1 MSDLDTAAEGA
12 EVVAEIQETPEEQ
25 VVVAQES
32 TTGEEGEHQDK
43 PKDGFQK
50 RINELTRQKWEERR
64 EKMEL
69 ARELEQI
76 KSQVYQQQVPSQL
89 PTLEQYGWNEEAYRQ
104 ALYQHAK
111 SESEREFHQRIEQER
126 QARAQ
131 QEERSRFQSMLM
143 EHDRREA
150 EFAKSIPDYRETVE
164 LFVGAMQGRLPQATI
179 EVMASS
185 EKSPEILYHFATN
198 FDEAAKLADMPPHL
212 AALHIA
218 RLEAKLANKPKPVSK
233 APAPPPTLNGA
244 AQVNKVP
251 EQMSDEEYY
260 AARRAGKL

>member
-12 EVVAEIQETPEEQ
+12 EVVAEIQETPEVEA
-25 VVVAQES
+25 VVTPES
-32 TTGEEGEHQDK
+32 TPGEEGEHQEK
-43 PKDGFQK
+43 PKEGIQK
-50 RINELTRQKWEERR
+50 RINELTREKWEERR
-64 EKMEL
+64 
-69 ARELEQI
+69 ARQELERRLQEI
-76 KSQVYQQQVPSQL
+76 EARSYQAQTPSQV
-89 PTLEQYGWNEEAYRQ
+89 PTLEQFGWNEDAYRQ
-104 ALYQHAK
+104 AVIQHAR
-111 SESEREFHQRIEQER
+111 SETEREFHQRIEQER
-126 QARAQ
+126 QMRVQ
-131 QEERSRFQSMLM
+131 QEEQSRFQSMLM

-150 EFAKSIPDYRETVE
+150 EFAKSVPDYRESVE
-164 LFVGAMQGRLPQATI
+164 LFVGTMQGRLHPATV

-233 APAPPPTLNGA
+233 APAPPPTLTGA
-244 AQVNKVP
+244 AQVNKSP
-251 EQMSDEEYY
+251 EQMNDEEYY